1 MASRGLLGLLAAG
14 KTQKE
19 TAIICRV
26 MQRCIRRWVSRV
38 KAEGTPEYCE
48 SLARSMPR
56 RIDTVQAAEGYH
68 TKYYKWHRTAP
79 HGA

>member
-1 MASRGLLGLLAAG
+1 MLAPKNMASRGLLGLLAAG

-38 KAEGTPEYCE
+38 KAEGDP
-48 SLARSMPR
+48 
-56 RIDTVQAAEGYH
+56 
-68 TKYYKWHRTAP
+68 
-79 HGA
+79 